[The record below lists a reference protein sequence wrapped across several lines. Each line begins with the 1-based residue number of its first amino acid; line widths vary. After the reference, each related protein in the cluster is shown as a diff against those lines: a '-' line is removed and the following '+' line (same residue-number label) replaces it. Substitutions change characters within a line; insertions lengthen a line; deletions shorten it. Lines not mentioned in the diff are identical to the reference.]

1 MPPLPLSQN
10 RRGQL
15 LFYILFPII
24 SEEADRVLDN
34 EMGMID
40 LPHGL
45 PTFGSIEA
53 GRLKQKDTERVQKV
67 NDLYL

>member
-1 MPPLPLSQN
+1 MTLH
-10 RRGQL
+10 
-15 LFYILFPII
+15 IPII